1 MRLVFGVFKLVVVGT
16 VLAQGFRSIMSG
28 EGTENLLI
36 LLSLDPFGAF
46 DFANIALFTL
56 GMKAAGALLVLAILD
71 YAFQRWQHEQDL
83 MMTKHEVREE
93 LKRMEGDPKLKDR
106 RRRIQQRLAL
116 QRMMIDVPKAD
127 VVITN
132 PTHVACA
139 IQYDEKEMRAP
150 RLVAKGRGLLARRI
164 RELAVEHGVPVVEKP
179 PLARLIHDTTEVGDE
194 VPPDLYKPVAE
205 VLAYVYRLGHRVP
218 SPAGAA

>member
-1 MRLVFGVFKLVVVGT
+1 MRT
-16 VLAQGFRSIMSG
+16 VYSISV
-28 EGTENLLI
+28 
-36 LLSLDPFGAF
+36 
-46 DFANIALFTL
+46 
-56 GMKAAGALLVLAILD
+56 LVLAILD
-71 YAFQRWQHEQDL
+71 FAFQRWQHEQDL
-83 MMTKHEVREE
+83 KMTKHEVREE
-93 LKRMEGDPKLKDR
+93 LKRMEGDPKLKER

-194 VPPDLYKPVAE
+194 VPPGDRAG
-205 VLAYVYRLGHRVP
+205 RGGRR
-218 SPAGAA
+218 SPCRARQRNGAASPPRSPRAG